1 MEKLATAVLL
11 SLAAG
16 ICLAGDR
23 VDGPMGFEPLQASVV
38 IGSLP
43 AAAPLALPT
52 GFRQRIVV
60 DESGLDIYPG
70 IADWTDMNTVNENGP
85 QAGRYLYRT
94 HEVRPSHFA
103 SPQAYRDAGGGA
115 VSVVDLR
122 TGNARVLVQRSDW
135 EALDG
140 LVWTPWHS
148 LLFAEEASSG
158 KSATLPDPDAP
169 EATEGLLYEAR
180 LADGDPAT
188 ATGVTVRPL
197 LGSMAHEG
205 IEIDRH
211 GHVYVIDEHRRG
223 SLYRFVPDTR
233 GDLGSGRLYALKVDE
248 SGSGNGTGPARWVAL
263 DMQQVPVSAR
273 IAAARA
279 GATRY
284 NRPEDLEIIGEQLS
298 VAITGEARVLAVSL
312 GATPV
317 VSEFVT
323 AGSNVPHELPGRTG
337 FRKPDN
343 LARDAAGNLW
353 IVEDNE
359 PSDIWVATPDAD
371 GDGRA
376 DRVALFG
383 SLSTPGAEASGMY
396 FGTEPATLFVN
407 VQHTD
412 DANDMTLAV
421 SRQ

>member
-1 MEKLATAVLL
+1 ML
-11 SLAAG
+11 SLATG
-16 ICLAGDR
+16 VCLACDR
-23 VDGPMGFEPLQASVV
+23 IDGPMSFEPLQASVV
-38 IGSLP
+38 IGSPP
-43 AAAPLALPT
+43 AAAPLALPP
-52 GFRQRIVV
+52 GLRQRVIV
-60 DESGLDIYPG
+60 DESGLDIYPDMP
-70 IADWTDMNTVNENGP
+70 DWTDMKTVNESGP
-85 QAGRYLYRT
+85 HAGRYLYRT
-94 HEVRPSHFA
+94 HEVRPSRFA
-103 SPQAYRDAGGGA
+103 SAQANRDAGGGA
-115 VSVVDLR
+115 VSVVDLQ
-122 TGNARVLVQRSDW
+122 TGNARVLVQRRDW

-140 LVWTPWHS
+140 PVWTPWDS

-158 KSATLPDPDAP
+158 KSATLPEPDVP

-180 LADGDPAT
+180 LVDGDPAT
-188 ATGVTVRPL
+188 DAGVSVRPL

-211 GHVYVIDEHRRG
+211 GHVYVIDELHKG
-223 SLYRFVPDTR
+223 TLYHFVPDTR

-263 DMQQVPVSAR
+263 DMQQVPLSAR

-279 GATRY
+279 DATLY
-284 NRPEDLEIIGEQLS
+284 NRPEDLEIIVRQLY

-317 VSEFVT
+317 VSEFVA
-323 AGSNVPHELPGRTG
+323 AGSKVPHELPGRTG
-337 FRKPDN
+337 FRKSDK

-371 GDGRA
+371 GDGHA
-376 DRVALFG
+376 DRVALFD
-383 SLSTPGAEASGMY
+383 SLSTPGAEASSIY
-396 FGTEPATLFVN
+396 FVTEPGTLFVN
-407 VQHTD
+407 VHHAD